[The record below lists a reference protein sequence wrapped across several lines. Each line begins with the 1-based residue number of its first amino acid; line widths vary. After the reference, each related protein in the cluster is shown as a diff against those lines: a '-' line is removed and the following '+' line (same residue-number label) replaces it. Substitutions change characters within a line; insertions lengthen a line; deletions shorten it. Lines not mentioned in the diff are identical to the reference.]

1 MLMTP
6 ARSAR
11 RSGNDYTPPSRV
23 ETIWLRDLVQS
34 TKRGG
39 QPKDINLFYAGDL
52 GLASL
57 RCVSI
62 VGTREATPEGL
73 SRATRLARELV
84 EGGAVV
90 VSGLARGIDSAAHRS
105 AIENRGRTI
114 AVIGTPLSR
123 ASPVAN
129 APLQETIW
137 RDHLLI
143 SPFPEGRPVHAKN
156 FPERNRVMAALS
168 DATVIIEASDTSGTL
183 HQASEC
189 QNLGRWLFILRTA
202 AERPSVAWPKR
213 FLNATNTMVL
223 DRTEQIF
230 DALNGR

>member
-1 MLMTP
+1 MLVPP

-11 RSGNDYTPPSRV
+11 RSGNDYKPPSHV

-57 RCVSI
+57 RCVSV
-62 VGTREATPEGL
+62 VGTREPTPEGL

-105 AIENRGRTI
+105 AIENRDRVLSLGTRRSI
-114 AVIGTPLSR
+114 APAAQTC
-123 ASPVAN
+123 PVN
-129 APLQETIW
+129 HHW
-137 RDHLLI
+137 
-143 SPFPEGRPVHAKN
+143 
-156 FPERNRVMAALS
+156 
-168 DATVIIEASDTSGTL
+168 
-183 HQASEC
+183 
-189 QNLGRWLFILRTA
+189 NL
-202 AERPSVAWPKR
+202 
-213 FLNATNTMVL
+213 
-223 DRTEQIF
+223 
-230 DALNGR
+230 